1 MGNNNCCGKDEQ
13 KLKPTFFDMK
23 KVKNNIE
30 RLNKISQ
37 KQMNIEDK
45 QDEKL
50 KLNFT
55 KYRHLNDIPIRER
68 FTNVNYRQYLVNTIF
83 KSKSVTH
90 HLSLEWQIFG
100 AEG

>member
-1 MGNNNCCGKDEQ
+1 
-13 KLKPTFFDMK
+13 MK

-37 KQMNIEDK
+37 KQMSIEDK

-68 FTNVNYRQYLVNTIF
+68 FTNVNHRQNLANTYF
-83 KSKSVTH
+83 KSKSVDSSSFYRMTNFW
-90 HLSLEWQIFG
+90 S
-100 AEG
+100 